1 MSVNHKIDVDVV
13 RAVET
18 APELR
23 SSDADGLDVLAG
35 HFSGFDAWYRV
46 DSLRE
51 GEFMERTAPGF
62 VRDTIASD
70 RPRMRVLFDHGFDA
84 QIGNKVL
91 GMITDMREDG
101 TGAYYEV
108 DLLDTSYNR
117 DRVPGLRAGVYGASF
132 RMRVQDDDWVEK
144 PDRSEHNPG
153 RLPERTIT
161 RAKVLEFGPVTFPAN
176 PEATA
181 GVRSTTDEFY
191 TRRRSRNPIFAGLSI
206 EPMSDAERSRRYRQR
221 KKLGDAVVQRVP
233 PGQKPLSWYAENHP
247 TPPMSWDRLLEVLGL
262 DGDQQRAWD
271 RIDAVQSRAKADR
284 NANRDRIEQLAVGV
298 KKARRAS
305 SWPARTGGGSRR
317 PPVRTSSAPRCGP
330 APSSSRSSAP
340 PAPATSGSSPRPWTG
355 RTADDRV
362 SDHTGDGLRRGTR
375 GARWR

>member
-1 MSVNHKIDVDVV
+1 VSVNHKIDVDVV

-35 HFSGFDAWYRV
+35 HFSGFDTWYRV

-70 RPRMRVLFDHGFDA
+70 QPQMRVLFDHGFDA

-91 GMITDMREDG
+91 GMITDLREDG
-101 TGAYYEV
+101 TGAYCEV

-176 PEATA
+176 PEPTA
-181 GVRSTTDEFY
+181 GVRSMTDEFY
-191 TRRRSRNPIFAGLSI
+191 TRRRSRNPILAGLPI

-221 KKLGDAVVQRVP
+221 KTLGDAVVPRVP
-233 PGQKPLSWYAENHP
+233 PGQKPLGWYAENHP
-247 TPPMSWDRLLEVLGL
+247 TPPMSWDRVLEGP
-262 DGDQQRAWD
+262 GPGRRSA
-271 RIDAVQSRAKADR
+271 AG
-284 NANRDRIEQLAVGV
+284 VGP
-298 KKARRAS
+298 ARR
-305 SWPARTGGGSRR
+305 G
-317 PPVRTSSAPRCGP
+317 PV
-330 APSSSRSSAP
+330 
-340 PAPATSGSSPRPWTG
+340 SGKG
-355 RTADDRV
+355 
-362 SDHTGDGLRRGTR
+362 
-375 GARWR
+375 

>member
-1 MSVNHKIDVDVV
+1 VSVNHKIDVDVV

-23 SSDADGLDVLAG
+23 SSDADGLGVLAG
-35 HFSGFDAWYRV
+35 HFSGFDTWYRV

-91 GMITDMREDG
+91 GMITDLREDG
-101 TGAYYEV
+101 TGAYCEV

-181 GVRSTTDEFY
+181 GVRSMTDEFY

-221 KKLGDAVVQRVP
+221 KKLGDAVVPRVP

-247 TPPMSWDRLLEVLGL
+247 TPPMSWDRALEVLGL

-298 KKARRAS
+298 KKARRVEQLAREDWRRKPTSAS
-305 SWPARTGGGSRR
+305 TDELSAAVRARDLLEQELR
-317 PPVRTSSAPRCGP
+317 AAC
-330 APSSSRSSAP
+330 A
-340 PAPATSGSSPRPWTG
+340 
-355 RTADDRV
+355 
-362 SDHTGDGLRRGTR
+362 GDLGIVAEALDWAYGQ
-375 GARWR
+375 